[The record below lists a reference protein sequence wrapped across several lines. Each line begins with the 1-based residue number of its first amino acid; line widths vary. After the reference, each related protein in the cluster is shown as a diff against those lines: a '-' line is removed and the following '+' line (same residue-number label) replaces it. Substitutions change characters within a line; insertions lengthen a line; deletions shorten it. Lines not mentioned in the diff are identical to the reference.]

1 MEQYSAASVSGI
13 FAVPSSEEN
22 RSHLANCDDKRLN
35 VAISTQVRSSSPPP
49 IPTGCRSPFV
59 SPNHPLYVF
68 GDRPQR
74 PQTPPPLRVLREP
87 PPLMGRHRPIM
98 LAAGGPILP
107 KPTDSLTACMESLSL
122 AARPEPPTSPYQ
134 RLAISNAF
142 DDGEDQQST
151 STSTTT
157 RTFATE
163 PQQVL
168 PQQTQGCESGL
179 VHLQSICSEESA
191 NMTVRTNPMEASS
204 TSFAVNIPIHNEQT
218 NLLLI
223 GKLDEGESLES
234 KLRRIKRRLYLDNN
248 VLQIESA
255 RSMMSLDSN
264 GSKNEYNHYY
274 PPKNVAIV
282 DTVHHDATP
291 RHSNLTSSTHSY
303 NHPVSTSRH
312 YDATKSTAAVST
324 STMEGMEVV
333 LDDAYCTVGNGYDMQ
348 QQQDCTMS
356 VSSQIGHEISRKVS
370 KDESLPALI
379 ATKARSVSHHSTL
392 ATESISMDEDDLRD
406 DIGHNYT
413 WNTIALS
420 SISE

>member
-1 MEQYSAASVSGI
+1 
-13 FAVPSSEEN
+13 
-22 RSHLANCDDKRLN
+22 
-35 VAISTQVRSSSPPP
+35 
-49 IPTGCRSPFV
+49 
-59 SPNHPLYVF
+59 
-68 GDRPQR
+68 
-74 PQTPPPLRVLREP
+74 
-87 PPLMGRHRPIM
+87 
-98 LAAGGPILP
+98 
-107 KPTDSLTACMESLSL
+107 
-122 AARPEPPTSPYQ
+122 
-134 RLAISNAF
+134 
-142 DDGEDQQST
+142 
-151 STSTTT
+151 
-157 RTFATE
+157 
-163 PQQVL
+163 
-168 PQQTQGCESGL
+168 
-179 VHLQSICSEESA
+179 
-191 NMTVRTNPMEASS
+191 MEASS